1 MNGWKKSGWLL
12 SQNISLSLH
21 KYIQVYIHIHVNI
34 HIYVNEYFWPNDENE
49 PSLEDWIINNFMAV
63 IKDLYQ
69 CMPFFLGKHHH
80 QAENRFVL
88 PPQRQSL
95 NYKKKQITSF
105 FFTKQN
111 TRAKLHLSSTNQTN
125 KKKSRR
131 FSFKKQKLLRLSQI
145 PSLRRVWIS
154 SISHLILALQF
165 NSFLSQVIKTSFWH
179 APTSS

>member
-12 SQNISLSLH
+12 SQNISLSLY

-34 HIYVNEYFWPNDENE
+34 HIYVNKYFWPNDENE
-49 PSLEDWIINNFMAV
+49 PSLKDWIINNFMAV

-69 CMPFFLGKHHH
+69 CMPFFLGKQHH

-88 PPQRQSL
+88 PPHRQSL

-105 FFTKQN
+105 FLLSKTQGQN
-111 TRAKLHLSSTNQTN
+111 YIWAPQIKQTN
-125 KKKSRR
+125 KNPAG
-131 FSFKKQKLLRLSQI
+131 FSLKKQKVLRLSQI

-165 NSFLSQVIKTSFWH
+165 NNFLSQIIKTSFWH